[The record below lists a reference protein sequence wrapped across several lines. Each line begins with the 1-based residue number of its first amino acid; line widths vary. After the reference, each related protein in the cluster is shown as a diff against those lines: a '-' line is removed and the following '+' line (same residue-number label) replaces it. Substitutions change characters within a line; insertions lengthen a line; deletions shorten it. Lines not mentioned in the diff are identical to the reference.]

1 MVLSNLSSNVDV
13 ESRAMAT
20 MGDTLGRSGAGVS
33 MEVGAP
39 ACLGVWRATG
49 LFHSCGLSG
58 VSCPHVEIFGRTRG
72 H

>member
-20 MGDTLGRSGAGVS
+20 MGDTLGRSDAGAG

-39 ACLGVWRATG
+39 STPGHESRYRGVEGHGAFPFVWPLWCL
-49 LFHSCGLSG
+49 LST
-58 VSCPHVEIFGRTRG
+58 C
-72 H
+72 